1 MTPWTVAHQASLSMG
16 FPRQEYGNGLP
27 IPSSGDLP
35 STGTEPACLAL
46 QANPLPLNHLG
57 SLIMHYIILQGQ
69 HDGPDL
75 DDETL

>member
-1 MTPWTVAHQASLSMG
+1 MG

-27 IPSSGDLP
+27 FPSSGDLP
-35 STGTEPACLAL
+35 NTGTEPACLAL

-57 SLIMHYIILQGQ
+57 SLIMHYIILQSQ
-69 HDGPDL
+69 YDGPDL